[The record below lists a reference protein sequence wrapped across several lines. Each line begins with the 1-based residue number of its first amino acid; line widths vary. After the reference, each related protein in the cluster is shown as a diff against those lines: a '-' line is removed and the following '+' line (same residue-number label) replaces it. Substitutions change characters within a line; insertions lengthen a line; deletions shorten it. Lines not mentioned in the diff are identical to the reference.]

1 VYPFNAGT
9 SIALGRSD
17 LLDHGPIDDLAAA
30 SDELRTAVVTSA
42 QAAGIDSVLQG
53 LPNGYGTPLRK
64 EFEGG
69 VELSGGQMQRVGIA
83 RAFIRDASFLVLDEP
98 NAALDPESEVELL
111 TRMRALAGD
120 RTVVMISHRYSGV
133 RFADR
138 ILVLDE
144 GRIVESGSHESLV
157 ARGGLY
163 ERLYHLQTAPAPGII
178 SL

>member
-1 VYPFNAGT
+1 
-9 SIALGRSD
+9 
-17 LLDHGPIDDLAAA
+17 
-30 SDELRTAVVTSA
+30 
-42 QAAGIDSVLQG
+42 
-53 LPNGYGTPLRK
+53 
-64 EFEGG
+64 
-69 VELSGGQMQRVGIA
+69 MQRVGIA

-144 GRIVESGSHESLV
+144 GRLVESGSHESLL